1 MRLAA
6 TQYRRAA
13 AEPLRQAEAMIPEG
27 TPVVMPALKAASKQ
41 IGDATPLRPMSIS
54 GRLEDQLDQAPPPL
68 QVTFQ
73 GRTMTPANST
83 GGNVSKFMETWGQ
96 LMDPASRAA
105 VTKGLSGGTVSFQEA
120 RAIESELG
128 DLARRQQGMGDRP
141 DRMLKYLHQAA
152 KDDVNA
158 FASSDQAP
166 AGFLK
171 TLDDARLHYAKANQF
186 LDRGVDRAL
195 RSDDPAAITD
205 KMFSPHQDP
214 ETLDFFKQNLP
225 AKQYNQA
232 LTVWL
237 GSMFQAAKH
246 GTDNFLPQKFASQ
259 LAPYIESGAID
270 HMLPSK
276 TADAL
281 KNVYARYQEMP
292 GLKSETPSFIGTLEP
307 ARIVLAGVSLAKGS
321 MLGVN
326 GIAAMIGAPLAI
338 SKVTTSPAV
347 VNMLL
352 KGIPTRAVS
361 DNALRAAAQIVG
373 GSISL
378 DNRPD
383 PAPDTGP
390 TGRPPISLIAGQ

>member
-27 TPVVMPALKAASKQ
+27 TSVAMPALRAASKQ

-54 GRLEDQLDQAPPPL
+54 GRLEDQLSAAAPAL
-68 QVTFQ
+68 QVEVN
-73 GRTMTPANST
+73 GGMVTPAKY
-83 GGNVSKFMETWGQ
+83 GGDVDRFLQTWGPS
-96 LMDPASRAA
+96 MDPAVVDAA
-105 VTKGLSGGTVSFQEA
+105 RRGLTGGTVSFQEA

-128 DLARRQQGMGDRP
+128 DLARRQKGMGDRP